1 MYLIIFF
8 SALQSSLAN
17 KPSGSKV
24 YLRYGGQ
31 TSFSTPSSSTLRT
44 KPTAAVTANALRIPE
59 PDVDAD
65 RTPTNDSFNISAF
78 VDENQRTVK
87 GRPLSF
93 GNHPTTWFN
102 FIYF

>member
-1 MYLIIFF
+1 L
-8 SALQSSLAN
+8 LAN
-17 KPSGSKV
+17 KTPGNKV

-31 TSFSTPSSSTLRT
+31 TSFSTPGGATIRT

-65 RTPTNDSFNISAF
+65 RTPTNDSFNMSAF

-87 GRPLSF
+87 GRSPLSF
-93 GNHPTTWFN
+93 GNHPTT
-102 FIYF
+102 